1 MKVQSLLR
9 SNSEKYLSRLV
20 DTTQEILVE
29 GLSKS
34 DSKKVF
40 GRTQTNKL
48 VNFVG
53 SKELIGKTVQVH
65 IKNANRTSL
74 DGIL

>member
-34 DSKKVF
+34 DNKKVF

-53 SKELIGKTVQVH
+53 SKELIGNTVQVH
-65 IKNANRTSL
+65 IINANRTSL
-74 DGIL
+74 DGVL